1 MPLHDARKQRRNPG
15 FRTMNLSTQMN
26 DEPLEIPAGLFA
38 DRPGKNSRF
47 SGSTAS
53 SNTSTDP
60 HAKTFGL
67 SLAAVL
73 AACLVLNAA
82 SPSTRICQKSDR
94 DFGITS
100 TDSASASKRIV
111 PALGR
116 RFARRRVQNDPFQ
129 GVRNERGSA
138 RSPATDES
146 RCRERCRCA
155 TGSSKGRIGS
165 TIRQQSH

>member
-1 MPLHDARKQRRNPG
+1 
-15 FRTMNLSTQMN
+15 MNLSTQMN
-26 DEPLEIPAGLFA
+26 DEPLEIPAGLIA

-60 HAKTFGL
+60 HARTFGL

-111 PALGR
+111 PASEG
-116 RFARRRVQNDPFQ
+116 
-129 GVRNERGSA
+129 GSHA
-138 RSPATDES
+138 GGFGTIHSKE
-146 RCRERCRCA
+146 CA
-155 TGSSKGRIGS
+155 TNEGGEEPGY
-165 TIRQQSH
+165 

>member
-1 MPLHDARKQRRNPG
+1 
-15 FRTMNLSTQMN
+15 MNLSTQMN

-82 SPSTRICQKSDR
+82 SPSTRICQQPDR
-94 DFGITS
+94 DFGTTT

-111 PALGR
+111 LALG
-116 RFARRRVQNDPFQ
+116 
-129 GVRNERGSA
+129 GGSRA
-138 RSPATDES
+138 EPSKTIRSKE
-146 RCRERCRCA
+146 CA
-155 TGSSKGRIGS
+155 TNEGGEEPGY
-165 TIRQQSH
+165 